1 MQMNYKALFTILVMF
16 LLTNFVYS
24 QDSLK
29 VVPRI
34 TDEDIEINYLKG
46 TESDNLG
53 LKISAAYHLGERKS
67 QKAVIPLM
75 DALRTDSSPE
85 VRIMAALSLFKI
97 GDERGIFAIKKA
109 IKFDENEQVKQMCG
123 IFYQMHLA
131 EKKQAE

>member
-1 MQMNYKALFTILVMF
+1 MQMNYKTLFAILIMF
-16 LLTNFVYS
+16 LLTNLVYS
-24 QDSLK
+24 QDSLQ

-46 TESDNLG
+46 TESENLG
-53 LKISAAYHLGERKS
+53 LKISAAYYLGERKS

-85 VRIMAALSLFKI
+85 VRIMAALSLYKI

-109 IKFDENEQVKQMCG
+109 IEFDDNQQVKQMCG
-123 IFYQMHLA
+123 IFYQMHIA
-131 EKKQAE
+131 EKKQTE